1 MNEVEKDK
9 GCLFFY
15 LCLFRIMVL
24 VLVFGI
30 SIELTMIRHR
40 MDELYEI
47 QKATA
52 KDANASTISRI
63 QPGKSESDL
72 SLLCPRK

>member
-1 MNEVEKDK
+1 
-9 GCLFFY
+9 
-15 LCLFRIMVL
+15 MVL